1 MPEHHVLVE
10 KVGQVKGKDVNG
22 NIVTLERTHPRQL
35 ALFQTFVSDEDRY
48 SNTIELYDAVPK
60 YFSNPK
66 LMVSLRKDGQFLLAL
81 KREFEHR
88 GERYTLYIRPAR
100 IIYKNGDQK
109 EYYPSP
115 REELVEEALRK
126 IACDRLKGV
135 YLDDGAG
142 VQFTLYE
149 MNYPAASC
157 EVSTPR
163 LRTAM
168 ARQFGGV
175 DACGSCGCPAGEP

>member
-1 MPEHHVLVE
+1 MPEHNILME
-10 KVGQVKGKDVNG
+10 KVGHVKGKDVNG

-66 LMVSLRKDGQFLLAL
+66 LMASLRKDGKFLLAL
-81 KREFEHR
+81 KREFEHK

-100 IIYKNGDQK
+100 VIYKNGDQK

-142 VQFTLYE
+142 V
-149 MNYPAASC
+149 C
-157 EVSTPR
+157 
-163 LRTAM
+163 
-168 ARQFGGV
+168 
-175 DACGSCGCPAGEP
+175 